1 MEEMQKAFN
10 KTVIKLQNT
19 SRIAEEQV
27 SRRPFRRHL
36 KIARTVTRLVFVIS
50 LPQDQRQ
57 TESIQLLQGQ
67 LENMTRLVLNL
78 SVRVSQLQV
87 EVETNAP
94 GTNLSSP
101 VRMMVTPPPSRIIS
115 CKVYLACAHDI
126 TRMLCH

>member
-1 MEEMQKAFN
+1 MQKAFN

-27 SRRPFRRHL
+27 SSPGVPVRSGNSSRGH
-36 KIARTVTRLVFVIS
+36 VTGGWFVIS

-87 EVETNAP
+87 EVRTDAP
-94 GTNLSSP
+94 GTHSVISS
-101 VRMMVTPPPSRIIS
+101 
-115 CKVYLACAHDI
+115 
-126 TRMLCH
+126 

>member
-27 SRRPFRRHL
+27 SSQGALQITSENSFCGH
-36 KIARTVTRLVFVIS
+36 ATRGWFVIS

-87 EVETNAP
+87 EVHTNAP
-94 GTNLSSP
+94 GADTVISS
-101 VRMMVTPPPSRIIS
+101 
-115 CKVYLACAHDI
+115 
-126 TRMLCH
+126 

>member
-27 SRRPFRRHL
+27 SS
-36 KIARTVTRLVFVIS
+36 RTTSTPSCCVSDLWTVSV
-50 LPQDQRQ
+50 PQDQRQ

-87 EVETNAP
+87 EVDSNAH
-94 GTNLSSP
+94 L
-101 VRMMVTPPPSRIIS
+101 
-115 CKVYLACAHDI
+115 
-126 TRMLCH
+126 